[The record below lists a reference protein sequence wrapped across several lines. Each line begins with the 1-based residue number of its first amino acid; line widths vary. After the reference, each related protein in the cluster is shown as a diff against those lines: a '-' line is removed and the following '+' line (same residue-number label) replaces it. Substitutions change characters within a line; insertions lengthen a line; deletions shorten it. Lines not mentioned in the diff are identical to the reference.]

1 MRVLIFTSSGG
12 TAHDVAAYALQSWLR
27 RWDPDGEVWVEH
39 ILERSSW
46 FFRVCV
52 FVYNAIQ
59 KYFPL
64 LQWYYWPQNELEDLL
79 KPGTVGFGRTY
90 VIRLLRSLRPDLL
103 ISTHPHTNRGHF
115 DLAQRILPGL
125 RCITCCTELDGGFG
139 FSRNWITRRCEA
151 FWSLTPEVVAEVRA
165 RRFRYMPAPIL
176 GPLFDPLFDAELSRK
191 LPVSDSK
198 QLPLLV
204 LGAGANGANNHIL
217 LLESLLPLA
226 GQLRVVAL
234 CGRREAAKESL
245 TLWAKDHPQLQ
256 IEPLSFQGPAQMAAL
271 YKTAWAMVAR
281 PGARTATEA
290 LAAGCVLIF
299 NTFGTTMPQELLAR
313 RYFRAR
319 GIELHIRKP
328 QDLVKICSH
337 WLDRPELYQKL
348 KAQVLSHRLLTDKE
362 AIRELLLDGFL
373 PGV

>member
-12 TAHDVAAYALQSWLR
+12 TAHDVAAYAIQEWLR
-27 RWDPDGEVWVEH
+27 RWDPEGEVCVEH

-79 KPGTVGFGRTY
+79 KPGTVGFGRSY
-90 VIRLLRSLRPDLL
+90 VIRLLKRLQPDLL

-115 DLAQRILPGL
+115 DLAKRILPEL

-139 FSRNWITRRCEA
+139 FSRNWITRRCDA
-151 FWSLTPEVVAEVRA
+151 FWSLTPEIVTEVRA
-165 RRFRYMPAPIL
+165 RRYRYLPVPVL
-176 GPLFDPLFDAELSRK
+176 GPLFDPAFDAELSRQVPT
-191 LPVSDSK
+191 LESE

-204 LGAGANGANNHIL
+204 LGAGANGANNHTV
-217 LLESLLPLA
+217 LLEALLPLA
-226 GQLRVVAL
+226 GKLRVVAL
-234 CGRREAAKESL
+234 CGRREAAMQSL
-245 TLWAKDHPQLQ
+245 LLWAKDHPHFDM
-256 IEPLSFQGPAQMAAL
+256 EPLSFQGPSQMATL
-271 YKTAWAMVAR
+271 YKSAWAMVAR

-299 NTFGTTMPQELLAR
+299 NNFGTTMPQELLAR
-313 RYFRAR
+313 RYFRTR
-319 GIELHIRKP
+319 GIERCIRKP
-328 QDLVKICSH
+328 QDLVKICNL
-337 WLDRPELYQKL
+337 WLDQPEHYQTL
-348 KAQVLSHRLLTDKE
+348 KERVSNHRLIADRQ
-362 AIRELLLDGFL
+362 AIRSLLFDEYS
-373 PGV
+373 VD